1 MITDEQHRF
10 GVKQRQALENK
21 GEAPHVLVM
30 TATPIP
36 RTMALSVY
44 GDLDISSIR
53 GLPPGRHAVKTYAV
67 GADMLERIHR
77 FMGKEIEA
85 GHQVYVVCPLVE
97 ESEKQDL
104 AAAVSVYEKFKNDI
118 FPNYEIGL
126 VHGRMKSE
134 EKETV
139 MKKIS

>member
-44 GDLDISSIR
+44 GDLDISSIH

-97 ESEKQDL
+97 
-104 AAAVSVYEKFKNDI
+104 AVSYTHLTLPTNREV
-118 FPNYEIGL
+118 
-126 VHGRMKSE
+126 
-134 EKETV
+134 
-139 MKKIS
+139 